1 MCVSQS
7 TKFNVRRNIK
17 WNSWKNA
24 SVKGNYLICNYM
36 YPFKICFL
44 FTSTIPLAHSLTIH
58 TCIEDL
64 RFTLFL
70 HNYKLK
76 LTLIE
81 NSFGQP
87 ILTSTP
93 ETKSSLSMQR
103 VRFHLSKYDKHFY
116 SAILLQ
122 QITFS
127 FFYMLAKK

>member
-1 MCVSQS
+1 M
-7 TKFNVRRNIK
+7 
-17 WNSWKNA
+17 
-24 SVKGNYLICNYM
+24 KGNYLICNYM

-127 FFYMLAKK
+127 FSTCLQRNKKLFYYKGDQNIYRYINIQVF